1 MVAMIGAIGAAA
13 GGLSGALSVAGTVM
27 SVVGALS
34 AAQSQAQ
41 AADYNARVADR
52 DAYVADQN
60 RKSAYELADID
71 AADKRR
77 ENRRALSAIRASYGA
92 SGLELAG
99 SPLDVLQDSA
109 TELELDA
116 QRTEYEGRA
125 RGREGGLQMIGFG
138 ERAELSRM
146 EGRSAR
152 TGSVFAALGNGL
164 SGAGTILSRTA

>member
-1 MVAMIGAIGAAA
+1 VGVLIGAI
-13 GGLSGALSVAGTVM
+13 GGLSGALSAVGTVV

-34 AAQSQAQ
+34 AAQAQAQ

-60 RKSAYELADID
+60 RKSTLEMAEID
-71 AADKRR
+71 AADRRR

-92 SGLELAG
+92 SGVELAG

-116 QRTEYEGRA
+116 QRTEYEGRV

-138 ERAELSRM
+138 ERATLSRM
-146 EGRSAR
+146 EARSAR
-152 TGSVFAALGNGL
+152 AGGVFAALGQGF